1 MSAAPAV
8 VLVGCG
14 NMGRALLTGWLD
26 RAGVVGCVTVIEPD
40 SSQSS
45 DLIERFDIRAYATIA
60 DARDVRDADV
70 IVFAVKPQT
79 VSDVAGQFA
88 RLAMTSPLFISI
100 AAGVTIG
107 ALQRDLGAEAP
118 IVRVMPNTPAT
129 VGAGVSVACANQV
142 ATDAQH
148 AIAQALLGAVGTV
161 HWIEDEALMD
171 AVTAVSGSGPAYVFL
186 LTECLAEAGMKA
198 GLSAELAA
206 QLARETVIGASL
218 LLRASPT
225 PAENLRRQVTSP
237 GGTTAAAIEVLDA
250 AGGLRSIL
258 ADAVKQ
264 AARRSRELGGQ
275 AQPARND

>member
-88 RLAMTSPLFISI
+88 RLAMTSPCSS
-100 AAGVTIG
+100 
-107 ALQRDLGAEAP
+107 R
-118 IVRVMPNTPAT
+118 
-129 VGAGVSVACANQV
+129 
-142 ATDAQH
+142 
-148 AIAQALLGAVGTV
+148 
-161 HWIEDEALMD
+161 
-171 AVTAVSGSGPAYVFL
+171 
-186 LTECLAEAGMKA
+186 
-198 GLSAELAA
+198 
-206 QLARETVIGASL
+206 
-218 LLRASPT
+218 SP
-225 PAENLRRQVTSP
+225 R
-237 GGTTAAAIEVLDA
+237 G
-250 AGGLRSIL
+250 
-258 ADAVKQ
+258 
-264 AARRSRELGGQ
+264 
-275 AQPARND
+275 